1 MTDENTV
8 FDAAFEYRMNGMSEE
23 SARVAASEDET
34 KDARIAELENA
45 LAAASG
51 TIAAMRDNVAAG
63 QARNAQLQDTLQDI
77 ASTGVGWTVQAARDA
92 LKSKPW

>member
-34 KDARIAELENA
+34 KDARIAELETYFRLILTETQTGKSNPDRVCSICVFA
-45 LAAASG
+45 
-51 TIAAMRDNVAAG
+51 
-63 QARNAQLQDTLQDI
+63 LQDN
-77 ASTGVGWTVQAARDA
+77 
-92 LKSKPW
+92 P